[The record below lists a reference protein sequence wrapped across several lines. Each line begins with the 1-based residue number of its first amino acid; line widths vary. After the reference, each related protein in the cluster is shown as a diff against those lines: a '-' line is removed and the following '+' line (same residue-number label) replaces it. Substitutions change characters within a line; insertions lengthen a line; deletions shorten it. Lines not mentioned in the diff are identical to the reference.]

1 MLRLIPLGG
10 MYWRREK
17 EHEMATTPVET
28 RTHYSYQQE
37 DVLRRLRRL
46 EGQVRGVQKM
56 VEDGRYCLDI
66 VTQLR
71 AVSAAADT
79 VSRQVLEDHVRGC
92 VSDAIREERGD
103 EAIDELM
110 AVLDKAMRR

>member
-1 MLRLIPLGG
+1 
-10 MYWRREK
+10 
-17 EHEMATTPVET
+17 MAAARPIET
-28 RTHYSYQQE
+28 HTHYSYQQE
-37 DVLRRLRRL
+37 DVLKRLRRL

-56 VEDGRYCLDI
+56 VEEGRYCLDI

-79 VSRQVLEDHVRGC
+79 VSRQVLEDHIRGC